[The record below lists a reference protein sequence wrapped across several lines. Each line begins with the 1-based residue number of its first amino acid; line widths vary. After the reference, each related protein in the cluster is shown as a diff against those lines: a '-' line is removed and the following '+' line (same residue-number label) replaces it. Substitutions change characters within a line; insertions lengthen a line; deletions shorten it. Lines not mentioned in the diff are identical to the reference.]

1 MTTIIDDLAKE
12 HARFRRY
19 LGWYRDEIDR
29 LSRGG
34 EADYAL
40 LDMLARYFAQFP
52 DELHHKK
59 EDIVYARLE
68 EKARGRTLSLH
79 NLHDQHIELSDRA
92 RRFAD
97 IVGCVLIDQELP
109 IERVI
114 EAAGD
119 YSAALIAHMDGE
131 EEILFKPAR
140 GLFTVEDW
148 SLIHLEIGE
157 MYITGINLEKARQ
170 ALALEQDLDA
180 CLQYGAADLSRA
192 SAPVW

>member
-19 LGWYRDEIDR
+19 LGWYRDEIDK

-34 EADYAL
+34 VDYAL
-40 LDMLARYFAQFP
+40 LDRLARYFAQFP

-68 EKARGRTLSLH
+68 EKTRDRMQALE
-79 NLHDQHIELSDRA
+79 NLHDQHIGLSDRA

-97 IVGCVLIDQELP
+97 IVGRVLIDQELP
-109 IERVI
+109 IERVV

-119 YSAALIAHMDGE
+119 YSTGLIAHMEGE
-131 EEILFKPAR
+131 EEILFEPAR
-140 GLFTVEDW
+140 RLFTVEDW

-157 MYITGINLEKARQ
+157 LYITGINLEKARR
-170 ALALEQDLDA
+170 ALALEHELDA
-180 CLQYGAADLSRA
+180 YPRYGAVDRGRA
-192 SAPVW
+192 PAPV